1 MTKQT
6 DLMPVFNR
14 LKQILLQAPDSAR
27 VTVDDAGNYSL
38 NTPYSTRYKKELFL
52 AAVQIKKNYVSYHL
66 MPVYMHPEL
75 LEGISPPLKKRMQ
88 GKSCF
93 NFTNHR
99 RRAIPG
105 AGKPDLAEHH
115 LDETGRRP
123 GVNCPQSGFW
133 YPERITA
140 PTAVLIIARNG
151 CIPVKY
157 SVKYKW
163 RTNNRNGRLVQHC
176 KNNGRRLFGAVRP

>member
-6 DLMPVFNR
+6 DLTPVFNR
-14 LKQILLQAPDSAR
+14 LKEILLQVPDSTR

-38 NTPYSTRYKKELFL
+38 NTPYSTRYKRELFL

-93 NFTNHR
+93 NFTT
-99 RRAIPG
+99 I
-105 AGKPDLAEHH
+105 
-115 LDETGRRP
+115 DEELLQELESLTW
-123 GVNCPQSGFW
+123 QS
-133 YPERITA
+133 
-140 PTAVLIIARNG
+140 IAWMKQEG
-151 CIPVKY
+151 DP
-157 SVKYKW
+157 
-163 RTNNRNGRLVQHC
+163 
-176 KNNGRRLFGAVRP
+176 A